1 MDIFPF
7 WFVLKYED
15 RKIGL
20 SNTGKT
26 GNREKIFSE
35 LLSHRESVFL
45 ICMGYTKD
53 FEEAEELT
61 QDIYVRAWEK
71 LDYIRDINSVKGW
84 LITIARNRCID
95 NIRKIKVRNFFIKDK
110 WVSDNETKTDIT
122 PEQKTVLDDDRKRLK
137 KCILSLPEKFRSVF
151 ILKEYSGYSREKISE
166 ILGLKLGTV
175 HSRLNRARERII
187 REMEALNG

>member
-1 MDIFPF
+1 M
-7 WFVLKYED
+7 
-15 RKIGL
+15 

-26 GNREKIFSE
+26 GNRGKIFSE

-71 LDYIRDINSVKGW
+71 LDYIRDINSIKGW

-95 NIRKIKVRNFFIKDK
+95 NIRKIKLRNFFMKDK
-110 WVSDNETKTDIT
+110 RVSDNEIKTDIT

-151 ILKEYSGYSREKISE
+151 ILKEYSGYSREEISE

-175 HSRLNRARERII
+175 HSRLSRARERII
-187 REMEALNG
+187 GEMEALYG